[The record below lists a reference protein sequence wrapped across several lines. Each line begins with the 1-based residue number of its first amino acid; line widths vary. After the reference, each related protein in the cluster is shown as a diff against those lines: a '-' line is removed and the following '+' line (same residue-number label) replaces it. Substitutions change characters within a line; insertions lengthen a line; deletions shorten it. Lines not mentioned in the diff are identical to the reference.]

1 MSFYAKPKFNK
12 MRTQAD
18 TLRQDIKRLEVVLRT
33 ATINNDIALERK
45 TYNELDILKSTL
57 INIM

>member
-1 MSFYAKPKFNK
+1 

-18 TLRQDIKRLEVVLRT
+18 TLRSDIKRLEVVLRT
-33 ATINNDIALERK
+33 ATINNNIVIERE
-45 TYNELDILKSTL
+45 TYHKLDVLKSTL